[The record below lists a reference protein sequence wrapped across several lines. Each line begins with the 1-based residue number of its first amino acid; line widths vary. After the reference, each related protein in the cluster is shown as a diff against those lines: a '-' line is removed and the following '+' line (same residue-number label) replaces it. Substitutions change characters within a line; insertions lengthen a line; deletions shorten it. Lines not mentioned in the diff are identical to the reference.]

1 MIRITSKFLT
11 YLSEPLNAK
20 LIIEMMERSGFTAS
34 QLLETFKDTSQATL
48 YRRLQKMLKD
58 GILKVVGE
66 NQIRGTLEKV
76 YALDFDMK
84 EVERKL
90 AKDNDGEAYMRLVT
104 YYTLGILKE
113 FDEYTSRDGINIAE
127 DGSGCSIA
135 PIYATHEEL
144 RSALIK
150 IGEVITELQGHK
162 PDGKRKLRN
171 LCVITTPPKNLK
183 GEIHDDKH

>member
-1 MIRITSKFLT
+1 MTSKFLR

-20 LIIEMMERSGFTAS
+20 LIIEMKDRGEATAS
-34 QLLETFKDTSQATL
+34 QLMETFQDIPQATL

-76 YALDFDMK
+76 YALDFDIAK
-84 EVERKL
+84 IEQRL
-90 AKDNDGEAYMRLVT
+90 AKDNDGEMYMQLVT
-104 YYTLGILKE
+104 YYMLGILKE
-113 FDEYTSRDGINIAE
+113 FDEYTSSDGIDLAN

-144 RSALIK
+144 TGALLK
-150 IGEVITELQGHK
+150 IGEIITDLQSHK
-162 PDGKRKLRN
+162 PDGKRKLHN
-171 LCVITTPPKNLK
+171 LCIITTPPKN
-183 GEIHDDKH
+183 